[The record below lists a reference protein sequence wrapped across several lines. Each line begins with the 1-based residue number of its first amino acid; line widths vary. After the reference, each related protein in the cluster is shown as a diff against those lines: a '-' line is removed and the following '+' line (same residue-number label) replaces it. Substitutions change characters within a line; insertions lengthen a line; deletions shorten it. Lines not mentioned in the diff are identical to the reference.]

1 MTTAHAVLEAQD
13 CRAVI
18 DLDHGGRVASLQV
31 SGWELVPR
39 DGKDTIHWGSYIV
52 APWTGRLRHGR
63 FSYEGHT
70 FEMPLN
76 APPHALHGLVL
87 DRPWQ
92 VLVDGPLPSQA
103 TIGIELEPPWPW
115 HGRLVHSLR
124 LAPDRLE
131 SRLELVADEPMPAA
145 MGWHPWFLSL
155 LEGPGGRRLGPIE
168 LDVEPAL
175 MYAHDEDEL
184 PTGELVP
191 PVPRP
196 WDFCFVEMARPPRLH
211 WRRRIRRRPGAH
223 HRVRLP
229 VLDPLRQGTP
239 SGRRGALDGTTELA
253 QPALADHRCT
263 RAAIGGQ
270 HDLALAFRLN
280 PAKVSRMPNAA
291 SDLPN
296 HLLARSVLIQQRLRP
311 PVSPAP

>member
-211 WRRRIRRRPGAH
+211 WPDGSGGGLELTIESDCPCWILYDKEPQAVAVEPWTAPPNSLNLPSPTIVAPGQ
-223 HRVRLP
+223 
-229 VLDPLRQGTP
+229 PLVANMTWRW
-239 SGRRGALDGTTELA
+239 RFA
-253 QPALADHRCT
+253 
-263 RAAIGGQ
+263 
-270 HDLALAFRLN
+270 
-280 PAKVSRMPNAA
+280 
-291 SDLPN
+291 
-296 HLLARSVLIQQRLRP
+296 
-311 PVSPAP
+311 